1 MEKDSE
7 IENNPE
13 IHEKKESTTN
23 EQKEIPESQDHII
36 KKKKNKKKKEKKQL
50 ESDEKKTTETEIEV
64 EDPQKQYEKELQWCI
79 DQIKFGIV
87 TNKLDSLQC

>member
-1 MEKDSE
+1 M
-7 IENNPE
+7 
-13 IHEKKESTTN
+13 
-23 EQKEIPESQDHII
+23 
-36 KKKKNKKKKEKKQL
+36 